1 MENYKYPHLRTLN
14 SVQLEKVKRL
24 YEVNKLETKHKRRIE
39 AILRIHGKEVFEDY
53 ISGKVFI
60 DEGFSLPL

>member
-14 SVQLEKVKRL
+14 SIQLEKVKRL
-24 YEVNKLETKHKRRIE
+24 YGVNKLETKHKRRIE

-53 ISGKVFI
+53 ISGKVFVDDDNI
-60 DEGFSLPL
+60 LPL